1 MDIRKA
7 YYMTTNHID
16 GNYNRLSNKVY
27 DKTQSI
33 GEFLRNIMMQRI
45 VTNAESAVK
54 GMDLLD
60 VFIITLKI
68 NADVPDFLKF
78 LSDNSKGEYEQIDNF
93 LYPLKP
99 NLSLYEKYNNKYKKE
114 NVSPQNHIFFRELFK
129 NKEIDTVLNS
139 YVRYLKHTK
148 LKSSELVAY
157 MIDAIKK
164 ADIDNLYTAIKA
176 TIGKKGVD
184 YVQNL
189 YEDIYF
195 SLEEQD
201 VDEYTLLENK
211 YIEELEKIKVEKRNS
226 PEEVKKR
233 KMDKL
238 IELYQFKEKTQGIFD
253 NIVGQREQLKQIM
266 QVLYNAH
273 LGLNNPLG
281 PKASILLS
289 GPTGV
294 GKTETAY
301 AIANNLFDNDPF
313 VIDLSVYRGSHQLAT
328 LIGSPPGYVG
338 YDDKPLML
346 EFIKKHPEGGVLLF
360 DEFDKANK
368 DVLNI
373 FMHMLDKGE
382 VQSAK
387 GESYDIRNFIV
398 ITTSNITEKVN
409 AQHIGFGVEK
419 EDIKNVI
426 SGNDFG
432 SVPPELIA
440 RFDLVLAYQALSK
453 EDKIELA
460 RRKME
465 IVCSKIK
472 KLKEFLNV
480 DIKYDKAVLEE
491 LANSVNDT
499 MGIRELFRNVNNL
512 ATQKLV
518 EYIMSNKYFT
528 DFTINI
534 KSLNEVEVKSL
545 PRTQKRKEFSEE
557 LDKRLMEFKENEKR
571 KKTALTTIDKIKE

>member
-16 GNYNRLSNKVY
+16 GNYNRLSSKVY
-27 DKTQSI
+27 DKTQSM
-33 GEFLRNIMMQRI
+33 GEFLRNIMLQRI
-45 VTNAESAVK
+45 ITNAENSVK

-60 VFIITLKI
+60 VFIITLKM
-68 NADVPDFLKF
+68 NGDVSNFLKF
-78 LSDNSKGEYEQIDNF
+78 LSENSKGEYEQIDNF

-99 NLSLYEKYNNKYKKE
+99 NLSLYEKYNKKYKKE
-114 NVSPQNHIFFRELFK
+114 NFDTKDIIFFRELFK
-129 NKEIDTVLNS
+129 NKEIDTVLGS

-148 LKSSELVAY
+148 LKSAELVDY
-157 MIDAIKK
+157 MIEAIKN
-164 ADIDNLYTAIKA
+164 ADLDNLYTALKT

-189 YEDIYF
+189 YEDVYF

-201 VDEYTLLENK
+201 VEEYSLLENK
-211 YIEELEKIKVEKRNS
+211 YIKELEKVKEEKRNS
-226 PEEVKKR
+226 PEEVEKR

-238 IELYQFKEKTQGIFD
+238 IELYKFKEKTQGIFD

-266 QVLYNAH
+266 QVLYNAQ

-301 AIANNLFDNDPF
+301 AIANSLFENDPF
-313 VIDLSVYRGSHQLAT
+313 VIDLSVYRGSHQLST

-387 GESYDIRNFIV
+387 GESYDVRKFII

-409 AQHIGFGVEK
+409 NHIGFGAEK

-426 SGNDFG
+426 SGNEFG
-432 SVPPELIA
+432 NVPPELIA
-440 RFDLVLAYQALSK
+440 RFDLVLAYQSLTK

-480 DIKYDKAVLEE
+480 DIKYDEAVLEE

-545 PRTQKRKEFSEE
+545 PRTQKRKEFSQE
-557 LDKRLMEFKENEKR
+557 LDKRLMEVKQNEKR
-571 KKTALTTIDKIKE
+571 KKTALVKIDNIKE

>member
-16 GNYNRLSNKVY
+16 GNYNRLSSKVY
-27 DKTQSI
+27 DKTQSM
-33 GEFLRNIMMQRI
+33 GEFLKNIMLQRI
-45 VTNAESAVK
+45 ISNAENSVK

-60 VFIITLKI
+60 VFIITLKM
-68 NADVPDFLKF
+68 NVDVSNFLKF

-99 NLSLYEKYNNKYKKE
+99 NLSLYEKYNKKYNKE
-114 NVSPQNHIFFRELFK
+114 NFETKDIIFFRELFK
-129 NKEIDTVLNS
+129 NKEIDTVLGS

-148 LKSSELVAY
+148 LKSAELVDY
-157 MIDAIKK
+157 MIEAIKN
-164 ADIDNLYTAIKA
+164 ADLDNLYTALKT

-189 YEDIYF
+189 YKEVYF

-201 VDEYTLLENK
+201 FEGYLLLENK
-211 YIEELEKIKVEKRNS
+211 YIEELEKVKEEKRNS
-226 PEEVKKR
+226 PEEVEKR

-238 IELYQFKEKTQGIFD
+238 IELYKFKEKTQGIFD

-266 QVLYNAH
+266 QVLYNAQ

-301 AIANNLFDNDPF
+301 AIANNLFENDPF
-313 VIDLSVYRGSHQLAT
+313 VIDLSVYRGSHQLST

-387 GESYDIRNFIV
+387 GESYDVRNFII

-409 AQHIGFGVEK
+409 NHIGFGAEK

-426 SGNDFG
+426 SGNEFG
-432 SVPPELIA
+432 NVPPELIA
-440 RFDLVLAYQALSK
+440 RFDLVLAYQSLTK

-480 DIKYDKAVLEE
+480 DIKYDEAVLEE

-545 PRTQKRKEFSEE
+545 PKTQKRKEFSQE
-557 LDKRLMEFKENEKR
+557 LDKRLMEVKQNEKR
-571 KKTALTTIDKIKE
+571 KKTALVKIDNIKE